1 MPARPGLPKSLVA
14 PLTAC
19 LLLALA
25 GSVQAQSDSVLA
37 TVNRLRA
44 AGGACSI
51 ASPPVTARP
60 ALDAAAADAARGAA
74 LEAALRSAGYRAT
87 EAQIITISGEGVRAR
102 LEGLL
107 ARRFCPRVG
116 APRLTEMGFHEDRRQ
131 VWIVLAAPFAPRL
144 DLTRKQLADRMLE
157 LVNQARAQP
166 RECGDK
172 HFGAAPPLEWNEV
185 LEKVAAQ
192 HAGDMAAKDYFSHE
206 GREGSTPSQRVTRAG
221 YRWRMTGENIAAGQ
235 PTPDA
240 AVAGWIK
247 SPGHCANLMNGAF
260 TEMGVAGAVNAG
272 SKLGVYW
279 AQEFGTP
286 R

>member
-1 MPARPGLPKSLVA
+1 MA
-14 PLTAC
+14 AC
-19 LLLALA
+19 LLLAMSGGA
-25 GSVQAQSDSVLA
+25 QAQSDSVLA

-44 AGGACSI
+44 AGGACTA
-51 ASPPVTARP
+51 ASPPVSARP
-60 ALDAAAADAARGAA
+60 ALDAAAAAAAHGAA
-74 LEAALRSAGYRAT
+74 LEASLQSAGYRAT
-87 EAQIITISGEGVRAR
+87 EAQIITLSGEGVRAR
-102 LEGLL
+102 LYGLL
-107 ARRFCPRVG
+107 ASRFCPQVS
-116 APRLTEMGFHEDRRQ
+116 APRLTEIGVHEDRRQ
-131 VWIVLAAPFAPRL
+131 LWIVLAAPFAPRL
-144 DLTRKQLADRMLE
+144 DLTRKQVADRMLE

-166 RECGDK
+166 RQCGDK
-172 HFGAAPPLEWNEV
+172 HFGAVPPVEWNDL

-192 HAGDMAAKDYFSHE
+192 HAGDMAAKDYFSHA